1 MTIRT
6 TYAKTG
12 FWLYLG
18 IYLGRINVRLKKS
31 LCAYYVS
38 DYTWQFYG
46 KKRHETKKNWH
57 KTGKNPFL
65 TIVGHQ
71 FDQMGRNRFDSEKI
85 IMVTLCQWLYL
96 IILCE
101 KTTWNEEKPTW
112 NGAKTRFWP
121 YLGIDFDQMGRNRFE
136 SEKIIMITLYK

>member
-71 FDQMGRNRFDSEKI
+71 FWPNGAEPIWFRKNHYGHTMS
-85 IMVTLCQWLYL
+85 V
-96 IILCE
+96 IILDNSMRKNDMKRR
-101 KTTWNEEKPTW
+101 KTDMKRSENSFLTIFGHRFWP
-112 NGAKTRFWP
+112 NGAKPIWVGKNH
-121 YLGIDFDQMGRNRFE
+121 YDH
-136 SEKIIMITLYK
+136 II